1 MAGMK
6 VVPVKVHSTGFL
18 DLKAEQHKDNL
29 AAFMVTYPS
38 TYGVFEGGVEN
49 ACDIIHENGGQVV
62 RSSASLVP
70 CYCLS
75 DALPIDVLTPTLANV
90 NSTSMAS
97 FFSFPLP
104 FLPPFP
110 LHFLLLRFFP
120 SSCASIPPCTDA
132 ASS

>member
-18 DLKAEQHKDNL
+18 DLDDLKLKAEQHKDNL

-62 RSSASLVP
+62 RSF
-70 CYCLS
+70 LS
-75 DALPIDVLTPTLANV
+75 SHATVSPTLSR
-90 NSTSMAS
+90 STY
-97 FFSFPLP
+97 
-104 FLPPFP
+104 
-110 LHFLLLRFFP
+110 
-120 SSCASIPPCTDA
+120 
-132 ASS
+132 